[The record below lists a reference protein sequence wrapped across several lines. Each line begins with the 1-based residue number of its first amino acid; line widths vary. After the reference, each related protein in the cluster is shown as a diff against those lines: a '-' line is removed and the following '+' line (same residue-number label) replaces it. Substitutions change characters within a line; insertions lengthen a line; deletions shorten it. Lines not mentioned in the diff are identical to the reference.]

1 MKSAGHLTFLS
12 CPKYCISQQQQY
24 KASRERN
31 YCSMFGNS
39 NTSGENQSFSGCSS
53 DFPNFK
59 NILKCKINK
68 YKTQKQTYKATDVW
82 TSC

>member
-1 MKSAGHLTFLS
+1 
-12 CPKYCISQQQQY
+12 
-24 KASRERN
+24 
-31 YCSMFGNS
+31 MFGNS

-68 YKTQKQTYKATDVW
+68 YKTQKQTYKATDAW